1 MRRAGHLSDVVV
13 LGLCLSNMV
22 SLEVRATRV
31 VRGRCS
37 GCSHTMVDFP
47 EIYASVVTHIL
58 ENIKI

>member
-22 SLEVRATRV
+22 SLEVRATRM

-37 GCSHTMVDFP
+37 GCSTMVDFP